1 MKKKINKQEEPVI
14 SKIEID
20 NKTAEPVLVEVPLD
34 KIPETGEEETEI
46 AVSGKKEKKNNT
58 KEQQLEMQEV
68 AFIDNSS
75 ISKKQ
80 KLFKNICMIA
90 FIVLVVGV
98 LIFTFYNDFL
108 APGTEDKTFPSW
120 EKISEVFGNCWYFL
134 ILAFVAIFGCYFFKG
149 TKLSVMCKSLTK
161 KAHFKTCMETG
172 IIGTYYN
179 NVTPL
184 AVGGQPFEIYH
195 LSKHGVHGGVA
206 SSMPIATF
214 FLNQLAFVI
223 LSVTSII
230 FMQTNVLGVPESV
243 LAKFSTVTT
252 VLTTLAII
260 GSVLCIFVP
269 GLVIMFSIM
278 PRTCSKLVHFV
289 FWLGGKLRIVRN
301 PKASEFKVMK
311 TVVQN
316 AKCIKMIAS
325 RPLVFLNL
333 LLLSFLEQF
342 ANVSIAFFTLK
353 FFGFDIGVVGIREWL
368 IVCQFCFILYASI
381 SFVPTPGNSGA
392 ADLSFYLLFN
402 IGLIDGFSFPAMLL
416 WRVLSFYFHLL
427 FGFIFTT
434 YKRKSDHKKLESGK
448 SLE

>member
-1 MKKKINKQEEPVI
+1 MKKKINQQEEPVI

-20 NKTAEPVLVEVPLD
+20 KKTAEPVLVEVPLD
-34 KIPETGEEETEI
+34 EIPQTVEETTDV
-46 AVSGKKEKKNNT
+46 AVPEKKKKKRS
-58 KEQQLEMQEV
+58 KEEFQLEMPEV
-68 AFIDNSS
+68 GFVDNSS

-90 FIVLVVGV
+90 FVVLVVGV
-98 LIFTFYNDFL
+98 LAFTFYNDFL
-108 APGTEDKTFPSW
+108 APGEDKTFPSW
-120 EKISEVFGNCWYFL
+120 SEILGVFGNYWYFL

-149 TKLSVMCKSLTK
+149 AKLSVMCKALTG
-161 KAHFKTCMETG
+161 KAHFKTCIETG

-214 FLNQLAFVI
+214 FLNQFAFVI
-223 LSVTSII
+223 LSVISII

-243 LAKFSTVTT
+243 LAEFSTVTT

-289 FWLGGKLRIVRN
+289 FWLGGKLRLVRN
-301 PKASEFKVMK
+301 PKVLEFKVMK
-311 TVVQN
+311 TVIQN
-316 AKCIKMIAS
+316 AKCIKIIAS
-325 RPLVFLNL
+325 RPLVFLSM

-353 FFGFDIGVVGIREWL
+353 FFGFNIGVVGIREWL
-368 IVCQFCFILYASI
+368 IVSQFCFILYSSI

-402 IGLIDGFSFPAMLL
+402 IGLISGFSFPAMLV
-416 WRVLSFYFHLL
+416 WRCLSFYFHLL
-427 FGFIFTT
+427 FGFVFTT
-434 YKRKSDHKKLESGK
+434 YKRKSDHKKLANGE